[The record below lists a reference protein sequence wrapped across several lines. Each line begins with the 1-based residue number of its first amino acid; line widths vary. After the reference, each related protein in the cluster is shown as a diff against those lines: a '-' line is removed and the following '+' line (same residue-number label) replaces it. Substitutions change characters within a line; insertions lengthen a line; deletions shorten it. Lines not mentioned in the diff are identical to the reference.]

1 MSTML
6 YLDLLAEQRIAEA
19 ERDGLLR
26 NLPGSGAPLDL
37 DDDRL
42 IPEDLRM
49 AYRILKNAGYV
60 PPEVTALRELAELE
74 EFVRRAEGG
83 ARTAALRRLD
93 LLRMRLEAVAPARA
107 ALVLRDAYRDQ
118 LLERFAVNHANG
130 RD

>member
-1 MSTML
+1 ML
-6 YLDLLAEQRIAEA
+6 YLDYLAEQRIAEA
-19 ERDGLLR
+19 EREGLLA
-26 NLPGSGAPLDL
+26 NLPGAGAPLEL

-83 ARTAALRRLD
+83 ARTAGLRKLD

-107 ALVLRDAYRDQ
+107 ALILRDAYHDR
-118 LLERFAVNHANG
+118 LLERLAGGHSTTG
-130 RD
+130 D

>member
-1 MSTML
+1 ML
-6 YLDLLAEQRIAEA
+6 ILEQLAEQRIAEA

-26 NLPGSGAPLDL
+26 GLPGEGAPLDL

-74 EFVRRAEGG
+74 ALIRQADGEQ
-83 ARTAALRRLD
+83 RTLALRKVE
-93 LLRMRLEAVAPARA
+93 LLRLHLEAVAPARA
-107 ALVLRDAYRDQ
+107 ALLMRDAWRDR
-118 LLERFAVNHANG
+118 LLARFAG
-130 RD
+130 DTPQPKD